1 MKFVTNRLNT
11 IMKVMDLRST
21 TQTQV
26 LSRLSKISNLSV
38 QVVLNSRKSKYPLV
52 SSKIMPLLS

>member
-1 MKFVTNRLNT
+1 MKFVTNRLDT
-11 IMKVMDLRST
+11 TMKVMDLRST